1 MPSAPAPAPDRR
13 RPSTTSPRVRLKR
26 HGRGCRPL
34 PPAVGIQ
41 RRTDRLSKLARMG
54 LVSFARGIPGPDL
67 LPVDGFGE
75 AARAAVERDGRTI
88 LNYGPPGGYGPLRE
102 WIAERHDVEPSRVLV
117 TNGSLQGFNFVMRR
131 LLGEG
136 GRAIVE
142 APSYDRTLLTL
153 RAPGRGSRS
162 ASPPRRRPRRR
173 RTLRVARAPRPAARR
188 LHDPDVPEP
197 ERPHPVPREPST
209 SWPGSSASTSCS
221 STKTTRTAVCA
232 SRESIFRR
240 CSS

>member
-1 MPSAPAPAPDRR
+1 
-13 RPSTTSPRVRLKR
+13 
-26 HGRGCRPL
+26 
-34 PPAVGIQ
+34 
-41 RRTDRLSKLARMG
+41 MG

-75 AARAAVERDGRTI
+75 AARTAVERDGRTI

-102 WIAERHDVEPSRVLV
+102 WIAERHDVEAARVLV

-153 RAPGRGSRS
+153 RALGAEVEALPLRDDGLDVGALSES
-162 ASPPRRRPRRR
+162 LALHGPS
-173 RTLRVARAPRPAARR
+173 RVATRWRR
-188 LHDPDVPEP
+188 
-197 ERPHPVPREPST
+197 
-209 SWPGSSASTSCS
+209 SSASTSCS
-221 STKTTRTAVCA
+221 SMKTIRTVAFA
-232 SRESIFRR
+232 SKESTFRR
-240 CSS
+240 CST